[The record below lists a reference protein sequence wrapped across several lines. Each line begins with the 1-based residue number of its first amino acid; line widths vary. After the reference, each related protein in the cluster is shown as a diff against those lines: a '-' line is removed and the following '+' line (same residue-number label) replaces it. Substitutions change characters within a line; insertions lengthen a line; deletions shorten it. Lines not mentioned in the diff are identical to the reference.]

1 MGGKYENVANAKDVQ
16 FADPTGAWDQQ
27 YGNLNNAIAAQ
38 QGTAGGAYDPQAY
51 MDQFMGQQAGLAN
64 IAQGATSQLGQQL
77 NAIAARNAALGSEA
91 ALAAMPGAANSGA
104 GMAAFG
110 QAYADP
116 FAQAAAQT
124 QAAQLNL
131 TGNLWN
137 QAMGANAQNQ
147 MYANQAYQNLLGMGQ
162 QAGMHTSG
170 IVAPQYE
177 YQKGFGDYMMDIGNM
192 GVNLA
197 GAVFNPLGA
206 VTRGFNNASINR
218 TPIDYGGNKLQRN
231 GGY

>member
-177 YQKGFGDYMMDIGNM
+177 YQKGVMDYVMDVGNL
-192 GVNLA
+192 GANIA
-197 GAVFNPLGA
+197 GAFYNPLGA
-206 VTRGFNNASINR
+206 VGKGLNSLAS
-218 TPIDYGGNKLQRN
+218 PVDHGSKMGNPKRRHQWP
-231 GGY
+231 